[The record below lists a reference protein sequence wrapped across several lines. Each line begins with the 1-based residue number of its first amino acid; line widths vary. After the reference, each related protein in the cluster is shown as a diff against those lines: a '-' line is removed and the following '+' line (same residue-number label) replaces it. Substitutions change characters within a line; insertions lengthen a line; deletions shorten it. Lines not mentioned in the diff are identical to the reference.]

1 MPPRA
6 SWKGFLKIAEVTCP
20 VALYAAASTTER
32 IALHTVNRPTGNR
45 IHRQFVD
52 AETGETVE
60 RDDQVKGYEVGK
72 DEYVSVEPD
81 EIAAVIPHGDK
92 TLTVSAFID
101 LADVDDLYFDKPY
114 YLAPSDRSADETFAL
129 VREGMRAAEAAAVA
143 QAVLFRRVRTLLI
156 RPFEKGLAATTL
168 NFDYEVRS
176 AEQAF
181 SDVPAKKITGE
192 MLDLAIHIIKTKQ
205 GAFDPR
211 AFHDR
216 YEGAL
221 AELVKLKLEGKPIP
235 KRTAAAE
242 AKRPSTSCRRCA
254 KAPAPAAAEGQI
266 ARQKARPPARRGES
280 KARRSATQGGLTDG
294 ARSLSKQAQL
304 RGDRR
309 SPRGASRS
317 RAATSSSCRS
327 TTRPGCTTISG
338 WRWTAC

>member
-32 IALHTVNRPTGNR
+32 IALHTINRASGDR
-45 IHRQFVD
+45 IRRQFVD

-60 RDDQVKGYEVGK
+60 RDDQVKGYEIGK

-81 EIAAVIPHGDK
+81 EIAAIIPHGDK
-92 TLTVSAFID
+92 TLTISAFID
-101 LADVDDLYFDKPY
+101 LAVVDDLYFDKPY

-129 VREGMRAAEAAAVA
+129 MRDGMRGAKAAAIA

-156 RPFEKGLAATTL
+156 RPHDEGLAATTL
-168 NFDYEVRS
+168 NFDYEMRS
-176 AEQAF
+176 AKQAF
-181 SDVPAKKITGE
+181 SAVPAKKIAGE

-235 KRTAAAE
+235 KRAGPESEATVSLMQALRDSAGAGGGPRAKSPAKKRTRGRGAAKAKAAA
-242 AKRPSTSCRRCA
+242 PRR
-254 KAPAPAAAEGQI
+254 KAG
-266 ARQKARPPARRGES
+266 
-280 KARRSATQGGLTDG
+280 
-294 ARSLSKQAQL
+294 
-304 RGDRR
+304 
-309 SPRGASRS
+309 
-317 RAATSSSCRS
+317 
-327 TTRPGCTTISG
+327 
-338 WRWTAC
+338 